1 MSTKVIVITGTS
13 KGIGK
18 GIAEYFLDKGYVVH
32 GCSRG
37 EAAIHLRN
45 YYHEA
50 LDVRDENAVRSWIR
64 KIVKQSQ
71 HIDVLLC
78 NAGFAPANLLATMTT
93 GKVLAEVM
101 HTNVLGTYYLCRE
114 VAKLMMKQKSG
125 RIITVSSM
133 AASLHLE
140 GTSAYA
146 TSKSAIV
153 EFTKILAKELA
164 QFNITCNVIAPSMYM
179 TDGVEALQDKVI
191 ERALQS
197 LTIKRTLEL
206 KELIHV
212 IEFYASENS
221 GAITGQVISM
231 GLVN

>member
-1 MSTKVIVITGTS
+1 MDKKVVVVTGTS

-18 GIAEYFLDKGYVVH
+18 GVAEHFLNKGYVVY

-37 EAAIHLRN
+37 ESAISLEN
-45 YYHEA
+45 YYHDRV
-50 LDVRDENAVRSWIR
+50 DVKDEDAVRSWVR
-64 KIVKQSQ
+64 KIVKQSKR
-71 HIDVLLC
+71 IDILMC
-78 NAGFAPANLLATMTT
+78 NAGYAPANLLATMTT
-93 GKVLAEVM
+93 GKVLDEVM
-101 HTNVLGTYYLCRE
+101 RTNVLGTYFLCRE
-114 VAKLMMKQKSG
+114 VAKTMMKQKWG

-164 QFNITCNVIAPSMYM
+164 AFNVTCNVIAPSMYM
-179 TDGVEALQDKVI
+179 TDGVNALQDKVI

-206 KELIHV
+206 KELLHV

-221 GAITGQVISM
+221 GAITGQVISL